1 MMNPAISSRQQ
12 WFGAAAFKSLRR
24 PRQLVF
30 NSRTIAALLSA
41 LAVLV
46 FLAPKPAAAETRRA
60 FLVGIQ
66 RYSDGY
72 IQRLERAANDAKDLA
87 KDLEEVGFD
96 KKNIKVATDLS
107 NRDAFEKEFSAFL
120 KTVEA
125 GDDVVFFFSGHGFGV
140 EADQTNYLLFADLK
154 SPFAYTKS
162 LLTDQERKN
171 TDVVRLKISQYLDAY
186 QKNEIPNGVSAN
198 EIERRIAEKN
208 PKTVI
213 MILDA
218 CRSLVQNDI
227 SDAQQIKLVK
237 RGDDSG
243 SRLLNVRKPPPGFLI
258 LYSASFGEQAAEK
271 LGNDD
276 AGRNS
281 LFTGVLRS
289 ELQRPGQSAVELGER
304 VKLMVRAI
312 ANEKGRQ
319 QEPELFY
326 DEKNSANV
334 DEFNFVGSIGRERFQ
349 MSQDKCS
356 GERTDWDQIKNLQK
370 RELYDRHIR
379 RFDQCPHG
387 TAELARRALA
397 SLALSSDDPIEVTAI
412 ANKAV
417 TDCDRLA
424 ASPLDGARPPEV
436 PGVLTEKIDPDAAI
450 PACSKA
456 TADNPRVF
464 RYLFNLGRAYQK
476 LAMRPGLADDERKRA
491 LSSARLAYDDAAK
504 RGYISA
510 LNDLAVLDEL
520 DNNYDQAIDLWR
532 RAAQQGHPLAMYNL
546 ALHYRD
552 GVGVPRDV
560 GQAAEL
566 FAKSAESGLVSAMVE
581 HGLELKTGRGQPFS
595 RANPR
600 RAVEWLQR
608 AADAGSLRAKYEL
621 GRIYYRGAYCD
632 CDESIQNTNNVGRD
646 SELALLWF
654 SRAAE
659 EGDTDAQVRVAQ
671 IMESGNGLPTQQ
683 PEIAERY
690 WRLAA
695 RSGNAFA
702 QVEFANRLHSGLL
715 LVKEEYGENEVINLL
730 KRAMSQGSAQAAVE
744 LSHIYRNGEVGV
756 EKNPIEA
763 MKLAYHAVDLAVLA
777 DPTSLE
783 GNPYY
788 EMDAAHLLVDLAKS
802 GDAIDAMGRP
812 LLTPE
817 EVDRLEHY
825 YGEADP
831 ATRKMKVREF
841 KVPIFCDP
849 AEAWYFPEQIW
860 VWDWGRSE
868 APTELQIRFLERMTG
883 CPYNRDLRAILI
895 DVYAQAKKSKVA
907 FADLLAQRMQT
918 LEGQA
923 QPQPQHSERGRRHRH
938 RW

>member
-1 MMNPAISSRQQ
+1 MNSAVGVVRRCL
-12 WFGAAAFKSLRR
+12 GAAHSAIR
-24 PRQLVF
+24 
-30 NSRTIAALLSA
+30 NGRTAAGLIGALILLGS
-41 LAVLV
+41 
-46 FLAPKPAAAETRRA
+46 LAPDAASAGETRRA

-96 KKNIKVATDLS
+96 KKNIKVVTDLS
-107 NRDAFEKEFSAFL
+107 SKDSFEKDFSTFL
-120 KTVEA
+120 NTIEA
-125 GDDVVFFFSGHGFGV
+125 GDDVVFYFSGHGFGV
-140 EADQTNYLLFADLK
+140 EADQTNYLLFGDLK
-154 SPFAYTKS
+154 SPYAFTKS
-162 LLTDQERKN
+162 RLSDQERRN
-171 TDVVRLKISQYLDAY
+171 ADVVRLKIAQYLDEY
-186 QKNEIPNGVSAN
+186 QKSEIPNGVSAN
-198 EIERRIAEKN
+198 EIQRRIAEKN

-218 CRSLVQNDI
+218 CRSLVQSDA

-243 SRLLNVRKPPPGFLI
+243 SRLLNLRKPPPGFLI
-258 LYSASFGEQAAEK
+258 LYSASFGEQAAET
-271 LGNDD
+271 LGQDD
-276 AGRNS
+276 FGRNS

-312 ANEKGRQ
+312 ANDKGRQ
-319 QEPELFY
+319 QEPEVFY
-326 DEKNSANV
+326 DEHNSANV
-334 DEFNFVGSIGRERFQ
+334 DDFDFVGSIGRERFQ
-349 MSQDKCS
+349 MSQDRCA
-356 GERTDWDQIKNLQK
+356 GEDSDWDQIAKLQK
-370 RELYDRHIR
+370 RDLYDRHIR

-397 SLALSSDDPIEVTAI
+397 ALALSSDDPIEVTAVT
-412 ANKAV
+412 NKAV

-436 PGVLTEKIDPDAAI
+436 PGVLTEKLDADAAI
-450 PACSKA
+450 AACSKA
-456 TADNPRVF
+456 VSDNPRVF
-464 RYLFNLGRAYQK
+464 RYLFNLGRAYQSR
-476 LAMRPGLADDERKRA
+476 AMRPALAEDERRHA
-491 LSSARLAYDDAAK
+491 LDSARLAYDDAAK

-520 DNNYDQAIDLWR
+520 DKNYEAAIDLFK

-552 GVGVPRDV
+552 GIGVQRDF
-560 GQAAEL
+560 GQAAEW
-566 FAKSAESGLVSAMVE
+566 FAKAAESGLVSAMVE
-581 HGLELKTGRGQPFS
+581 NAQALTTGRGQPFS

-621 GRIYYRGAYCD
+621 GRIYQRGARCSCGEGNQSND
-632 CDESIQNTNNVGRD
+632 VSRD
-646 SELALLWF
+646 RELALLWF

-659 EGDTDAQVRVAQ
+659 AGDTAAQVRVAE
-671 IMESGNGLPTQQ
+671 IMEAGTGLPSPQ

-695 RSGNAFA
+695 RSGDDYA

-715 LVKEEYGENEVINLL
+715 LVKEEYGEKEVINLL

-744 LSHIYRNGEVGV
+744 LAHIYRNGEIGV
-756 EKNPIEA
+756 EKNPVEA
-763 MKLAYHAVDLAVLA
+763 MKLAYHAIDLAVLA
-777 DPTSLE
+777 DPTAQE
-783 GNPYY
+783 GDPYY
-788 EMDAAHLLVDLAKS
+788 EMDAAHLIVDLAK
-802 GDAIDAMGRP
+802 GGEAIDAMGRP

-817 EVDRLEHY
+817 EIDRLEHY
-825 YGEADP
+825 YGAADP
-831 ATRKMKVREF
+831 VTKKMKVRGF
-841 KVPIFCDP
+841 KVPIFCEP
-849 AEAWYFPEQIW
+849 SETWYFPKQIW

-868 APTELQIRFLERMTG
+868 APTELQIRFLERLTR
-883 CPYNRDLRAILI
+883 CPYNRDLRATLL

-923 QPQPQHSERGRRHRH
+923 QPPQSDREHRRR
-938 RW
+938 RR

>member
-1 MMNPAISSRQQ
+1 MMNSAVGVVRRCL
-12 WFGAAAFKSLRR
+12 GAAHSAIG
-24 PRQLVF
+24 
-30 NSRTIAALLSA
+30 NGRTAAGLIGALILLGS
-41 LAVLV
+41 
-46 FLAPKPAAAETRRA
+46 LAPDAASAGETRRA

-96 KKNIKVATDLS
+96 KKNIKVVTDLS
-107 NRDAFEKEFSAFL
+107 SKDSFEKDFSTFL
-120 KTVEA
+120 NTIEA
-125 GDDVVFFFSGHGFGV
+125 GDDVVFYFSGHGFGV
-140 EADQTNYLLFADLK
+140 EADQTNYLLFGDLK
-154 SPFAYTKS
+154 SPYAFTKS
-162 LLTDQERKN
+162 RLSDQERRN
-171 TDVVRLKISQYLDAY
+171 ADVVRLKIAQYLDEY
-186 QKNEIPNGVSAN
+186 QKSEIPNGVSAN
-198 EIERRIAEKN
+198 EIQRRIAEKN

-218 CRSLVQNDI
+218 CRSLVQSDA

-243 SRLLNVRKPPPGFLI
+243 SRLLNLRKPPPGFLI
-258 LYSASFGEQAAEK
+258 LYSASFGEQAAET
-271 LGNDD
+271 LGQDD
-276 AGRNS
+276 FGRNS

-312 ANEKGRQ
+312 ANDKGRQ
-319 QEPELFY
+319 QEPEVFY
-326 DEKNSANV
+326 DEHNSANV
-334 DEFNFVGSIGRERFQ
+334 DDFDFVGSIGRERFQ
-349 MSQDKCS
+349 MSQDRCA
-356 GERTDWDQIKNLQK
+356 GEDSDWDQIAKLQK
-370 RELYDRHIR
+370 RDLYDRHIR

-397 SLALSSDDPIEVTAI
+397 TLALSSDDPIEVTAVT
-412 ANKAV
+412 NKAV

-436 PGVLTEKIDPDAAI
+436 PGVLTEKLDADAAI
-450 PACSKA
+450 AACSKA
-456 TADNPRVF
+456 VSDNPRVF
-464 RYLFNLGRAYQK
+464 RYLFNLGRAYQSR
-476 LAMRPGLADDERKRA
+476 AMRPALAEDERRRA
-491 LSSARLAYDDAAK
+491 LDSARLAYDDAAK

-520 DNNYDQAIDLWR
+520 DKNYDAAIDLFK

-552 GVGVPRDV
+552 GIGVQRDF
-560 GQAAEL
+560 GQAAEW
-566 FAKSAESGLVSAMVE
+566 FAKAAESGLVSAMVE
-581 HGLELKTGRGQPFS
+581 NAQALTTGRGQPFS

-621 GRIYYRGAYCD
+621 GRIYQRGARCSCGEGNQSND
-632 CDESIQNTNNVGRD
+632 VSRD
-646 SELALLWF
+646 RELALLWF

-659 EGDTDAQVRVAQ
+659 AGDTAAQVRVAE
-671 IMESGNGLPTQQ
+671 IMEAGTGLPSPQ

-695 RSGNAFA
+695 RSGDDYA

-715 LVKEEYGENEVINLL
+715 LVKEEYGEKEVINLL

-744 LSHIYRNGEVGV
+744 LAHIYRNGEIGV
-756 EKNPIEA
+756 EKNPVEA
-763 MKLAYHAVDLAVLA
+763 MKLAYHAIDLAVLA
-777 DPTSLE
+777 DPTAQE
-783 GNPYY
+783 GDPYY
-788 EMDAAHLLVDLAKS
+788 EMDAAHLIVDLAK
-802 GDAIDAMGRP
+802 GGEAIDAMGRP

-817 EVDRLEHY
+817 EIDRLEHY
-825 YGEADP
+825 YGAADP
-831 ATRKMKVREF
+831 VTKKMKVRGF
-841 KVPIFCDP
+841 KVPIFCEP
-849 AEAWYFPEQIW
+849 SETWYFPKQIW

-868 APTELQIRFLERMTG
+868 APTELQIRFLERLTR
-883 CPYNRDLRAILI
+883 CPYNRDLRATLL

-923 QPQPQHSERGRRHRH
+923 QPPQSDREHRRR
-938 RW
+938 RR

>member
-1 MMNPAISSRQQ
+1 MMNSAVDVVRRCL
-12 WFGAAAFKSLRR
+12 GAAHSAIR
-24 PRQLVF
+24 
-30 NSRTIAALLSA
+30 NGRTAAGLIGALILLGS
-41 LAVLV
+41 
-46 FLAPKPAAAETRRA
+46 LAPNAASAGETRRA

-96 KKNIKVATDLS
+96 KKNIKVVTDLS
-107 NRDAFEKEFSAFL
+107 SKDSFEKDFSAFL
-120 KTVEA
+120 NTIEA
-125 GDDVVFFFSGHGFGV
+125 GDDVVFYFSGHGFGV
-140 EADQTNYLLFADLK
+140 EADQTNYLLLGDLK
-154 SPFAYTKS
+154 SPYAFTKS
-162 LLTDQERKN
+162 RLSDQERRN
-171 TDVVRLKISQYLDAY
+171 ADVVRLKIAQYLDEY
-186 QKNEIPNGVSAN
+186 QKSEIPNGVSAN

-218 CRSLVQNDI
+218 CRSLVQSDAA
-227 SDAQQIKLVK
+227 DAQQIKLVK

-243 SRLLNVRKPPPGFLI
+243 SRLLNLRKPPPGFLI
-258 LYSASFGEQAAEK
+258 LYSASFGEQAAET
-271 LGNDD
+271 LGQDD
-276 AGRNS
+276 FGRNS

-312 ANEKGRQ
+312 ANDKGRQ
-319 QEPELFY
+319 QEPEVFY
-326 DEKNSANV
+326 DEHNSANV
-334 DEFNFVGSIGRERFQ
+334 DDFYFVGSIGRERFQ
-349 MSQDKCS
+349 MSQDRCA
-356 GERTDWDQIKNLQK
+356 GEDSDWDQIAKLQK
-370 RELYDRHIR
+370 RDLYDRHIR

-397 SLALSSDDPIEVTAI
+397 TLALSSDDPIEVSAVT
-412 ANKAV
+412 NKAV

-436 PGVLTEKIDPDAAI
+436 PGVLTEKLDADAAI
-450 PACSKA
+450 AACSKA
-456 TADNPRVF
+456 VSDNPRVF
-464 RYLFNLGRAYQK
+464 RYLFNLGRAYQGR
-476 LAMRPGLADDERKRA
+476 AMRPALAEDERRRA
-491 LSSARLAYDDAAK
+491 LDSARLAYDDAAK

-520 DNNYDQAIDLWR
+520 DKNYEAAIDLFK

-552 GVGVPRDV
+552 GIGVQRDF
-560 GQAAEL
+560 GQAAEW
-566 FAKSAESGLVSAMVE
+566 FAKAAESGLVSAMVE
-581 HGLELKTGRGQPFS
+581 NAQALTTGRGQPFS

-621 GRIYYRGAYCD
+621 GRIYQRGARCSCGEGNQSND
-632 CDESIQNTNNVGRD
+632 VSRD
-646 SELALLWF
+646 RELALLWF

-659 EGDTDAQVRVAQ
+659 AGDTAAQVRVAE
-671 IMESGNGLPTQQ
+671 IMEAGTGLPSPQ

-695 RSGNAFA
+695 RSGDAYA

-715 LVKEEYGENEVINLL
+715 LVKEEYGEKEVINLL

-744 LSHIYRNGEVGV
+744 LAHIYRNGEIGV
-756 EKNPIEA
+756 EKNPVEA
-763 MKLAYHAVDLAVLA
+763 MKLAYHAIDLAVLA
-777 DPTSLE
+777 DPTARE
-783 GNPYY
+783 GDPYY
-788 EMDAAHLLVDLAKS
+788 EMDAAHLIVDLAK
-802 GDAIDAMGRP
+802 GGEAIDAMGRP

-817 EVDRLEHY
+817 EIDRLEHY
-825 YGEADP
+825 YGAADP
-831 ATRKMKVREF
+831 VTKKMKVRGF
-841 KVPIFCDP
+841 KVPIFCEP
-849 AEAWYFPEQIW
+849 SETWYFPEQIW

-868 APTELQIRFLERMTG
+868 APTELQIRFLERLTR
-883 CPYNRDLRAILI
+883 CPYNRDLRATLL

-907 FADLLAQRMQT
+907 FADLLGAKNADV
-918 LEGQA
+918 GGPGPA
-923 QPQPQHSERGRRHRH
+923 AAK
-938 RW
+938 

>member
-1 MMNPAISSRQQ
+1 MMNSAVGLVRRCLWAAHSAIRNGRTAAGLI
-12 WFGAAAFKSLRR
+12 GALILLGSLGPNAA
-24 PRQLVF
+24 
-30 NSRTIAALLSA
+30 SA
-41 LAVLV
+41 G
-46 FLAPKPAAAETRRA
+46 ETRRA

-96 KKNIKVATDLS
+96 KKNIKVVTDLS
-107 NRDAFEKEFSAFL
+107 SKDSFEKDFSAFL
-120 KTVEA
+120 NTIEA
-125 GDDVVFFFSGHGFGV
+125 GDDVVFYFSGHGFGV
-140 EADQTNYLLFADLK
+140 EADQTNYLLFGDLK
-154 SPFAYTKS
+154 SPYAFTKS
-162 LLTDQERKN
+162 RLSDQERRSA
-171 TDVVRLKISQYLDAY
+171 DVVRLKIAQYLDEY
-186 QKNEIPNGVSAN
+186 QKSEIPNGVSAN
-198 EIERRIAEKN
+198 EIQRRIAEKN

-218 CRSLVQNDI
+218 CRSLVQSDA

-243 SRLLNVRKPPPGFLI
+243 SRLLNLRKPPPGFLI
-258 LYSASFGEQAAEK
+258 LYSASFGEQAAET
-271 LGNDD
+271 LGQDD
-276 AGRNS
+276 FGRNS

-312 ANEKGRQ
+312 ANDKGRQ
-319 QEPELFY
+319 QEPEVFY
-326 DEKNSANV
+326 DEHNSANV
-334 DEFNFVGSIGRERFQ
+334 DDFYFVGSIGRERFQ
-349 MSQDKCS
+349 MSQDRCA
-356 GERTDWDQIKNLQK
+356 GEDSDWDQIAKLQK
-370 RELYDRHIR
+370 RDLYDRHIR

-397 SLALSSDDPIEVTAI
+397 TLALSSDDPIEVTAVT
-412 ANKAV
+412 NKAV

-436 PGVLTEKIDPDAAI
+436 PGVLTEKLDADAAI
-450 PACSKA
+450 AACSKA
-456 TADNPRVF
+456 VTDNPRVF
-464 RYLFNLGRAYQK
+464 RYLFNLGRAYQGR
-476 LAMRPGLADDERKRA
+476 AMRPALAEDERRRA
-491 LSSARLAYDDAAK
+491 LDSARLAYDDAAK

-520 DNNYDQAIDLWR
+520 DKNYEAAIDLFK

-552 GVGVPRDV
+552 GIGVQRDF
-560 GQAAEL
+560 GQAAEW
-566 FAKSAESGLVSAMVE
+566 FAKAAESGLVSAMVE
-581 HGLELKTGRGQPFS
+581 NAQALTTGRGQPFS

-621 GRIYYRGAYCD
+621 GRIYQRGARCSCGEGNQSND
-632 CDESIQNTNNVGRD
+632 VSRD
-646 SELALLWF
+646 RELALLWF

-659 EGDTDAQVRVAQ
+659 AGDTAAQVRVAE
-671 IMESGNGLPTQQ
+671 IMEAGTGLPSPQ

-695 RSGNAFA
+695 RSGDAYA

-715 LVKEEYGENEVINLL
+715 LVKEEYGEKEVINLL

-744 LSHIYRNGEVGV
+744 LAHIYRNGEIGV
-756 EKNPIEA
+756 EKNPVEA
-763 MKLAYHAVDLAVLA
+763 MKLAYHAIDLTVLA
-777 DPTSLE
+777 DPTARE
-783 GNPYY
+783 GDPYY
-788 EMDAAHLLVDLAKS
+788 EMDAAHLIVDLAK
-802 GDAIDAMGRP
+802 GGEAIDAMGRP

-817 EVDRLEHY
+817 EIDRLEHY
-825 YGEADP
+825 YGAADP
-831 ATRKMKVREF
+831 VTKKMKVRGF
-841 KVPIFCDP
+841 KVPIFCEP
-849 AEAWYFPEQIW
+849 SETWYFPEQIW

-868 APTELQIRFLERMTG
+868 APTELQIRFLERLTR
-883 CPYNRDLRAILI
+883 CPYNRDLRATLL

-923 QPQPQHSERGRRHRH
+923 QPPQSDREHRRR
-938 RW
+938 RR

>member
-1 MMNPAISSRQQ
+1 MMDLLVGAVRRCL
-12 WFGAAAFKSLRR
+12 GAA
-24 PRQLVF
+24 
-30 NSRTIAALLSA
+30 NSAIHNGRTAAGLIGA
-41 LAVLV
+41 LIL
-46 FLAPKPAAAETRRA
+46 FGSLAPNAASAGETRRA

-96 KKNIKVATDLS
+96 KKNIKVVTDLS
-107 NRDAFEKEFSAFL
+107 SKDSFEKDFSAFL
-120 KTVEA
+120 NTIEA
-125 GDDVVFFFSGHGFGV
+125 GDDVVFYFSGHGFGV
-140 EADQTNYLLFADLK
+140 EADQTNYLLLGDLK
-154 SPFAYTKS
+154 SPYAFTKS
-162 LLTDQERKN
+162 RLSDQERRN
-171 TDVVRLKISQYLDAY
+171 ADVVRLKIAQYLDEY
-186 QKNEIPNGVSAN
+186 QKSEIPNGVSAN

-218 CRSLVQNDI
+218 CRSLVQSDAA
-227 SDAQQIKLVK
+227 DAQQIKLVK
-237 RGDDSG
+237 RGEDSG
-243 SRLLNVRKPPPGFLI
+243 SRLLNLRKPPPGFLI
-258 LYSASFGEQAAEK
+258 LYSASFGEQAAET
-271 LGNDD
+271 LGQDD
-276 AGRNS
+276 FGRNS

-312 ANEKGRQ
+312 ANDKGRQ
-319 QEPELFY
+319 QEPEVFY
-326 DEKNSANV
+326 DEHNSANV
-334 DEFNFVGSIGRERFQ
+334 DDFYFVGSIGRERFQ
-349 MSQDKCS
+349 MSQDRCA
-356 GERTDWDQIKNLQK
+356 GEDSDWDQIAKLQK
-370 RELYDRHIR
+370 RDLYDRHIR

-397 SLALSSDDPIEVTAI
+397 TLALSSDDPIEVTAVT
-412 ANKAV
+412 NKAV

-436 PGVLTEKIDPDAAI
+436 PGVLTEKLDADTAI
-450 PACSKA
+450 AACSKA
-456 TADNPRVF
+456 VSDNPRVF
-464 RYLFNLGRAYQK
+464 RYLFNLGRAYQSR
-476 LAMRPGLADDERKRA
+476 AMRPALAEDERRRA
-491 LSSARLAYDDAAK
+491 LDSARLAYDDAAK

-520 DNNYDQAIDLWR
+520 DKNYEAAIDLFK

-552 GVGVPRDV
+552 GIGVQRDF
-560 GQAAEL
+560 GQAAEW
-566 FAKSAESGLVSAMVE
+566 FAKAAESGLVSAMVE
-581 HGLELKTGRGQPFS
+581 NAQALTTGRGQPFS

-621 GRIYYRGAYCD
+621 GRIYQRGARCSCGEGNQSND
-632 CDESIQNTNNVGRD
+632 VSRD
-646 SELALLWF
+646 RELALLWF

-659 EGDTDAQVRVAQ
+659 AGDTAAQVRVAE
-671 IMESGNGLPTQQ
+671 IMEAGTGLPSPQ

-695 RSGNAFA
+695 RSGDAYA

-715 LVKEEYGENEVINLL
+715 LVKEEYGEKEVINLL
-730 KRAMSQGSAQAAVE
+730 KRAMSQGSAQAAVD
-744 LSHIYRNGEVGV
+744 LAHIYRNGEIGV
-756 EKNPIEA
+756 EKNPVEA
-763 MKLAYHAVDLAVLA
+763 MKLAYHAIDLTVLA
-777 DPTSLE
+777 DPTARE
-783 GNPYY
+783 GDPYY
-788 EMDAAHLLVDLAKS
+788 EMDAAHLIVDLAK
-802 GDAIDAMGRP
+802 GGEAIDPMGRP

-817 EVDRLEHY
+817 EIDRLEHY
-825 YGEADP
+825 YGAADP
-831 ATRKMKVREF
+831 VTKKMKVRGF
-841 KVPIFCDP
+841 KVPIFCEP
-849 AEAWYFPEQIW
+849 SETWYFPEQIW

-868 APTELQIRFLERMTG
+868 APTELQIRFLERLTR
-883 CPYNRDLRAILI
+883 CPYNRDLRATLL

-923 QPQPQHSERGRRHRH
+923 QPPQSDREHRRR
-938 RW
+938 RR

>member
-1 MMNPAISSRQQ
+1 MMNSAVDVVRRCL
-12 WFGAAAFKSLRR
+12 GAAHSAIR
-24 PRQLVF
+24 
-30 NSRTIAALLSA
+30 NGRTAAGLIGALILLGS
-41 LAVLV
+41 
-46 FLAPKPAAAETRRA
+46 LAPNAASAGETRRA

-96 KKNIKVATDLS
+96 KKNIKVVTDLS
-107 NRDAFEKEFSAFL
+107 SKDSFEKDFSAFIN
-120 KTVEA
+120 TIEA
-125 GDDVVFFFSGHGFGV
+125 GDDVVFYFSGHGFGV
-140 EADQTNYLLFADLK
+140 EADQTNYLLLGDLK
-154 SPFAYTKS
+154 SPYAFTKS
-162 LLTDQERKN
+162 RLSDQERRN
-171 TDVVRLKISQYLDAY
+171 ADVVRLKIAQYLDEY
-186 QKNEIPNGVSAN
+186 QKSEIPNGVSAK

-218 CRSLVQNDI
+218 CRSLVQSDAA
-227 SDAQQIKLVK
+227 DAQQIKLVK

-243 SRLLNVRKPPPGFLI
+243 SRLLNLRKPPPGFLI
-258 LYSASFGEQAAEK
+258 LYSASFGEQAAET
-271 LGNDD
+271 LGQDD
-276 AGRNS
+276 FGRNS

-312 ANEKGRQ
+312 ANDKGRQ
-319 QEPELFY
+319 QEPEVFY
-326 DEKNSANV
+326 DEHNSANV
-334 DEFNFVGSIGRERFQ
+334 DDFYFVGSIGRERFQ
-349 MSQDKCS
+349 MSQDRCA
-356 GERTDWDQIKNLQK
+356 GEDSDWDQIAKLQK
-370 RELYDRHIR
+370 RDLYDRHIR

-397 SLALSSDDPIEVTAI
+397 TLALSSDDPIEVSAVT
-412 ANKAV
+412 NKAV

-436 PGVLTEKIDPDAAI
+436 PGVLTEKLDADAAI
-450 PACSKA
+450 AACSKA
-456 TADNPRVF
+456 VSDNPRVF
-464 RYLFNLGRAYQK
+464 RYLFNLGRAYQGR
-476 LAMRPGLADDERKRA
+476 AMRPALAEEERRPA
-491 LSSARLAYDDAAK
+491 LDSARLAYDDAAK

-520 DNNYDQAIDLWR
+520 DKNYEAAIDLFK

-552 GVGVPRDV
+552 GIGVQRDF
-560 GQAAEL
+560 GQAAEW
-566 FAKSAESGLVSAMVE
+566 FAKAAESGLVSAMVE
-581 HGLELKTGRGQPFS
+581 NAQALTTGRGQPFS

-600 RAVEWLQR
+600 RAVEGLQR

-621 GRIYYRGAYCD
+621 GRIYQRGARCSCGEGNQSND
-632 CDESIQNTNNVGRD
+632 VSRD
-646 SELALLWF
+646 RELALLWF

-659 EGDTDAQVRVAQ
+659 AGDTAAQVRVAE
-671 IMESGNGLPTQQ
+671 IMEAGTGLPSPQ

-695 RSGNAFA
+695 RSGDAYA

-715 LVKEEYGENEVINLL
+715 LVKEEYGEKEVINLL
-730 KRAMSQGSAQAAVE
+730 KRAMSQGSAQAAVD
-744 LSHIYRNGEVGV
+744 LAHIYRNGEIGV
-756 EKNPIEA
+756 EKNPVEA
-763 MKLAYHAVDLAVLA
+763 MKLAYHAIDLTVLA
-777 DPTSLE
+777 DPTARE
-783 GNPYY
+783 GDPYY
-788 EMDAAHLLVDLAKS
+788 EMDAAHLIVDLAK
-802 GDAIDAMGRP
+802 GGEAIDPMGRP

-817 EVDRLEHY
+817 EIDRLEHY
-825 YGEADP
+825 YGAADP
-831 ATRKMKVREF
+831 VTKKMKVRGF
-841 KVPIFCDP
+841 KVPIFCEP
-849 AEAWYFPEQIW
+849 SETWYFPEQIW

-868 APTELQIRFLERMTG
+868 APTELQIRFLERLTR
-883 CPYNRDLRAILI
+883 CPYNRDLRATLL

-923 QPQPQHSERGRRHRH
+923 QPPQSDREHRRR
-938 RW
+938 RR

>member
-1 MMNPAISSRQQ
+1 MMDLAVGFVRRCL
-12 WFGAAAFKSLRR
+12 GAAHSAIR
-24 PRQLVF
+24 
-30 NSRTIAALLSA
+30 NGRTAAGLIGALILLGSFAPNAASA
-41 LAVLV
+41 G
-46 FLAPKPAAAETRRA
+46 ETRRA

-96 KKNIKVATDLS
+96 KKNIKVVTDLS
-107 NRDAFEKEFSAFL
+107 SKDSFEKDFSAFL
-120 KTVEA
+120 NTIEA
-125 GDDVVFFFSGHGFGV
+125 GDDVVFYFSGHGFGV
-140 EADQTNYLLFADLK
+140 EADQTNYLLLGDLK
-154 SPFAYTKS
+154 SPYAFTKS
-162 LLTDQERKN
+162 RLSDQERRN
-171 TDVVRLKISQYLDAY
+171 ADVVRLKIAQYLDEY
-186 QKNEIPNGVSAN
+186 QKSEIPNGVSAN

-218 CRSLVQNDI
+218 CRSLVQSDAA
-227 SDAQQIKLVK
+227 DAQQIKLVK
-237 RGDDSG
+237 RGEDSG
-243 SRLLNVRKPPPGFLI
+243 SRLLNLRKPPPGFLI
-258 LYSASFGEQAAEK
+258 LYSASFGEQAAET
-271 LGNDD
+271 LGQDD
-276 AGRNS
+276 FGRNS

-312 ANEKGRQ
+312 ANDKGRQ
-319 QEPELFY
+319 QEPEVFY
-326 DEKNSANV
+326 DEHNSANV
-334 DEFNFVGSIGRERFQ
+334 DDFYFVGSIGRERFQ
-349 MSQDKCS
+349 MSQDRCA
-356 GERTDWDQIKNLQK
+356 GEDSDWDQIAKLQK
-370 RELYDRHIR
+370 RDLYDRHIR

-397 SLALSSDDPIEVTAI
+397 TLALSSDDPIEVSAVT
-412 ANKAV
+412 NKAV

-436 PGVLTEKIDPDAAI
+436 PGVLTEKLDADAAI
-450 PACSKA
+450 AACSKA
-456 TADNPRVF
+456 VSDNPRVF
-464 RYLFNLGRAYQK
+464 RYLFNLGRAYQGR
-476 LAMRPGLADDERKRA
+476 AMRPALAEDERRRA
-491 LSSARLAYDDAAK
+491 LDSARLAYDDAAK

-520 DNNYDQAIDLWR
+520 DKNYEAAIDLFK

-552 GVGVPRDV
+552 GIGVQRDF
-560 GQAAEL
+560 GQAAEW
-566 FAKSAESGLVSAMVE
+566 FAKAAESGLVSAMVE
-581 HGLELKTGRGQPFS
+581 NAQALTTGRGQPFS

-621 GRIYYRGAYCD
+621 GRIYQRGARCGCGEGKQSND
-632 CDESIQNTNNVGRD
+632 VSRD
-646 SELALLWF
+646 PELALLWF

-659 EGDTDAQVRVAQ
+659 AGDTAAQVRVAE
-671 IMESGNGLPTQQ
+671 IMEAGTGLPSPQ

-695 RSGNAFA
+695 RSGDAYA

-715 LVKEEYGENEVINLL
+715 LVKEEFGEKEVINLL

-744 LSHIYRNGEVGV
+744 LAHIYRNGEIGV
-756 EKNPIEA
+756 EKNPVEA
-763 MKLAYHAVDLAVLA
+763 MKLAYHAIDLAVLA
-777 DPTSLE
+777 DPTAQE
-783 GNPYY
+783 GDPYY
-788 EMDAAHLLVDLAKS
+788 EMDAAHLIVDLAK
-802 GDAIDAMGRP
+802 GGEAIDPMGRP

-817 EVDRLEHY
+817 EIDRLEHY
-825 YGEADP
+825 YGAADP
-831 ATRKMKVREF
+831 VTKKMKVRGF
-841 KVPIFCDP
+841 KVPIFCEP
-849 AEAWYFPEQIW
+849 SETWYFPRQIW

-868 APTELQIRFLERMTG
+868 APTELQIRFLERLTR
-883 CPYNRDLRAILI
+883 CPYNRDLRATLL

-923 QPQPQHSERGRRHRH
+923 QPPQSDREHRRR
-938 RW
+938 RR

>member
-1 MMNPAISSRQQ
+1 MMNSAVDVVRQCLRAAHLAIRN
-12 WFGAAAFKSLRR
+12 GRTAAGLIGVLILLGSLG
-24 PRQLVF
+24 P
-30 NSRTIAALLSA
+30 NAASA
-41 LAVLV
+41 G
-46 FLAPKPAAAETRRA
+46 ETRRA

-96 KKNIKVATDLS
+96 KKNIKVVTDLS
-107 NRDAFEKEFSAFL
+107 SKDSFEKDFSAFL
-120 KTVEA
+120 NAIEA
-125 GDDVVFFFSGHGFGV
+125 GDDVVFYFSGHGFGV
-140 EADQTNYLLFADLK
+140 EADQTNYLLFGDLK
-154 SPFAYTKS
+154 SPYAFTKS
-162 LLTDQERKN
+162 RLSDQERRSA
-171 TDVVRLKISQYLDAY
+171 DVVRLKIAQYLDEY
-186 QKNEIPNGVSAN
+186 QKSEIPNGVSAN
-198 EIERRIAEKN
+198 EIQRRLAEKN

-218 CRSLVQNDI
+218 CRSLVQSDA

-243 SRLLNVRKPPPGFLI
+243 SRLLNLRKPPPGFLI
-258 LYSASFGEQAAEK
+258 LYSASFGEQAAET
-271 LGNDD
+271 LGQDD
-276 AGRNS
+276 FGRNS

-312 ANEKGRQ
+312 ANDKGRQ
-319 QEPELFY
+319 QEPEVFY
-326 DEKNSANV
+326 DEHNSANV
-334 DEFNFVGSIGRERFQ
+334 DDFYFVGSIGRERFQ
-349 MSQDKCS
+349 MSQDRCA
-356 GERTDWDQIKNLQK
+356 GEDSDWDQIAKLQK
-370 RELYDRHIR
+370 RDLYDRHIR
-379 RFDQCPHG
+379 RFDQCPRG

-397 SLALSSDDPIEVTAI
+397 TLALSSDDPIEVTAVT
-412 ANKAV
+412 NKAV

-436 PGVLTEKIDPDAAI
+436 PGVLTEKLDADAAI
-450 PACSKA
+450 AACSKA
-456 TADNPRVF
+456 VSDNPRVF
-464 RYLFNLGRAYQK
+464 RYLFNLGRAYQGR
-476 LAMRPGLADDERKRA
+476 AMRPALAEDERRRA
-491 LSSARLAYDDAAK
+491 LDSARLAYDDAAK

-520 DNNYDQAIDLWR
+520 DKNYEAAIDLFK

-552 GVGVPRDV
+552 GIGVQRDF
-560 GQAAEL
+560 GQAAEW
-566 FAKSAESGLVSAMVE
+566 FAKAAESGLVSAMVE
-581 HGLELKTGRGQPFS
+581 NAQALTTGRGQPFS

-621 GRIYYRGAYCD
+621 GRIYQRGARCSCGEGNQSND
-632 CDESIQNTNNVGRD
+632 VSRD
-646 SELALLWF
+646 RELALLWF

-659 EGDTDAQVRVAQ
+659 AGDTAAQVRVAE
-671 IMESGNGLPTQQ
+671 IMEAGTGLPSPQ

-695 RSGNAFA
+695 RSGDAYA

-715 LVKEEYGENEVINLL
+715 LVKEEYGEKEVINLL

-744 LSHIYRNGEVGV
+744 LAHIYRNGEIGV
-756 EKNPIEA
+756 EKNPVEA
-763 MKLAYHAVDLAVLA
+763 MKLAYHAIDLTVLA
-777 DPTSLE
+777 DPTARE
-783 GNPYY
+783 GDPYY
-788 EMDAAHLLVDLAKS
+788 EMDAAHLIVDLAK
-802 GDAIDAMGRP
+802 GGEAIDAMGRP

-817 EVDRLEHY
+817 EIDRLEHY
-825 YGEADP
+825 YGAADP
-831 ATRKMKVREF
+831 VTKKMKVRGF
-841 KVPIFCDP
+841 KVPIFCEP
-849 AEAWYFPEQIW
+849 SETWYFPEQIW

-868 APTELQIRFLERMTG
+868 APTELQIRFLERLTR
-883 CPYNRDLRAILI
+883 CPYNRDLRATLL

-923 QPQPQHSERGRRHRH
+923 QPPQSDREHRRR
-938 RW
+938 RR

>member
-1 MMNPAISSRQQ
+1 MMNSAVGVVRRCL
-12 WFGAAAFKSLRR
+12 GAAHSAIRNGRTAAGLIGALILLGSLG
-24 PRQLVF
+24 P
-30 NSRTIAALLSA
+30 NAASA
-41 LAVLV
+41 G
-46 FLAPKPAAAETRRA
+46 ETRRA

-96 KKNIKVATDLS
+96 KKNIKVVTDLS
-107 NRDAFEKEFSAFL
+107 SKDSFEKDFSAFL
-120 KTVEA
+120 NTIEA
-125 GDDVVFFFSGHGFGV
+125 GDDVVFYFSGHGFGV
-140 EADQTNYLLFADLK
+140 EADQTNYLLFGDLK
-154 SPFAYTKS
+154 SPYAFTKS
-162 LLTDQERKN
+162 RLSDQERRSA
-171 TDVVRLKISQYLDAY
+171 DVVRLKIAQYLDEY
-186 QKNEIPNGVSAN
+186 QKSEIPNGVSAN
-198 EIERRIAEKN
+198 EIQRRIAEKN

-218 CRSLVQNDI
+218 CRSLVQSDA

-243 SRLLNVRKPPPGFLI
+243 SRLLNLRKPPPGFLI
-258 LYSASFGEQAAEK
+258 LYSASFGEQAAET
-271 LGNDD
+271 LGQDD
-276 AGRNS
+276 FGRNS

-312 ANEKGRQ
+312 ANDKGRQ
-319 QEPELFY
+319 QEPEVFY
-326 DEKNSANV
+326 DEHNSANV
-334 DEFNFVGSIGRERFQ
+334 DDFSFVGSIGRERFQ
-349 MSQDKCS
+349 MSQDRCA
-356 GERTDWDQIKNLQK
+356 GEDSDWDQIAKLQK
-370 RELYDRHIR
+370 RDLYDRHIR

-397 SLALSSDDPIEVTAI
+397 TLALSSDDPIEVTAVT
-412 ANKAV
+412 NKAV

-436 PGVLTEKIDPDAAI
+436 PGVLTEKLDADAAI
-450 PACSKA
+450 AACSKA
-456 TADNPRVF
+456 VTDNPRVF
-464 RYLFNLGRAYQK
+464 RYLFNLGRAYQGR
-476 LAMRPGLADDERKRA
+476 AMRPALAEDERRRA
-491 LSSARLAYDDAAK
+491 LDSARLAYDDAAK

-520 DNNYDQAIDLWR
+520 DKNYEAAIDLFK

-552 GVGVPRDV
+552 GIGVQRDF
-560 GQAAEL
+560 GQAAEW
-566 FAKSAESGLVSAMVE
+566 FAKAAESGLVSAMVE
-581 HGLELKTGRGQPFS
+581 NAQALTTGRGQPFS

-621 GRIYYRGAYCD
+621 GRIYQRGARCSCGEGNQSND
-632 CDESIQNTNNVGRD
+632 VSRD
-646 SELALLWF
+646 RELALLWF

-659 EGDTDAQVRVAQ
+659 AGDTAAQVRVAE
-671 IMESGNGLPTQQ
+671 IMEAGTGLPSPQ

-695 RSGNAFA
+695 RSGDAYA

-715 LVKEEYGENEVINLL
+715 LVKEEYGEKEVINLL

-744 LSHIYRNGEVGV
+744 LAHIYRNGEIGV

-763 MKLAYHAVDLAVLA
+763 MKLAYHAIDLTVLA
-777 DPTSLE
+777 DPTARE
-783 GNPYY
+783 GDPYY
-788 EMDAAHLLVDLAKS
+788 EMDAAHLIVDLAK
-802 GDAIDAMGRP
+802 GGEAIDAMGRP

-817 EVDRLEHY
+817 ELDRLEHY
-825 YGEADP
+825 YGAADP
-831 ATRKMKVREF
+831 VTKKMKVRGF
-841 KVPIFCDP
+841 KVPIFCEP
-849 AEAWYFPEQIW
+849 SETWYFPEQIW

-868 APTELQIRFLERMTG
+868 APTELQIRFLERLTR
-883 CPYNRDLRAILI
+883 CPYNRDLRATLL

-923 QPQPQHSERGRRHRH
+923 QPPQSDREHRRR
-938 RW
+938 RR

>member
-1 MMNPAISSRQQ
+1 MMNSAVGVVRRCLRAAHSAIRNGRTAAGLI
-12 WFGAAAFKSLRR
+12 GALILLGSLGPNAA
-24 PRQLVF
+24 
-30 NSRTIAALLSA
+30 SA
-41 LAVLV
+41 G
-46 FLAPKPAAAETRRA
+46 ETRRA

-96 KKNIKVATDLS
+96 KKNIKVVTDLS
-107 NRDAFEKEFSAFL
+107 SKDSFEKDFSAFL
-120 KTVEA
+120 NTIEA
-125 GDDVVFFFSGHGFGV
+125 GDDVVFYFSGHGFGV
-140 EADQTNYLLFADLK
+140 EADQTNYLLFGDLK
-154 SPFAYTKS
+154 SPYAFTKS
-162 LLTDQERKN
+162 RLSDQERRSA
-171 TDVVRLKISQYLDAY
+171 DVVRLKIAQYLDEY
-186 QKNEIPNGVSAN
+186 QKSEIPNGVSAN
-198 EIERRIAEKN
+198 EIQRRIAEKN

-218 CRSLVQNDI
+218 CRSLVQSDA

-243 SRLLNVRKPPPGFLI
+243 SRLLNLRKPPPGFLI
-258 LYSASFGEQAAEK
+258 LYSASFGEQAAET
-271 LGNDD
+271 LGQDD
-276 AGRNS
+276 FGRNS

-312 ANEKGRQ
+312 ANDKGRQ
-319 QEPELFY
+319 QEPEVFY
-326 DEKNSANV
+326 DEHNSANV
-334 DEFNFVGSIGRERFQ
+334 DDFSFVGSIGRERFQ
-349 MSQDKCS
+349 MSQDRCA
-356 GERTDWDQIKNLQK
+356 GEDSDWDQIAKLQK
-370 RELYDRHIR
+370 RDLYDRHIR

-397 SLALSSDDPIEVTAI
+397 TLALSSDDPIEVTAVT
-412 ANKAV
+412 NKAV

-436 PGVLTEKIDPDAAI
+436 PGVLTEKLDADAAI
-450 PACSKA
+450 AACSKA
-456 TADNPRVF
+456 VSDNPRVF
-464 RYLFNLGRAYQK
+464 RYLFNLGRAYQGR
-476 LAMRPGLADDERKRA
+476 AMRPALAEDERRRA
-491 LSSARLAYDDAAK
+491 LDSARLAYDDAAK

-520 DNNYDQAIDLWR
+520 DKNYEAAIDLFK

-552 GVGVPRDV
+552 GIGVQRDF
-560 GQAAEL
+560 GQAAEW
-566 FAKSAESGLVSAMVE
+566 FAKAAESGLVSAMVE
-581 HGLELKTGRGQPFS
+581 NAQALTTGRGQPFS

-621 GRIYYRGAYCD
+621 GRIYQRGARCSCGEGNQSND
-632 CDESIQNTNNVGRD
+632 VSRD
-646 SELALLWF
+646 RELALLWF

-659 EGDTDAQVRVAQ
+659 AGDTAAQVRVAE
-671 IMESGNGLPTQQ
+671 IMEAGTGLPSPQ

-695 RSGNAFA
+695 RSGDAYA

-715 LVKEEYGENEVINLL
+715 LVKEEYGEKEVINLL

-744 LSHIYRNGEVGV
+744 LAHIYRNGEIGV
-756 EKNPIEA
+756 EKNPVEA
-763 MKLAYHAVDLAVLA
+763 MKLAYHAIDLTVLA
-777 DPTSLE
+777 DPTARE
-783 GNPYY
+783 GDPYY
-788 EMDAAHLLVDLAKS
+788 EMDAAHLIVDLAK
-802 GDAIDAMGRP
+802 GGEAIDAMGRP

-817 EVDRLEHY
+817 EIDRLEHY
-825 YGEADP
+825 YGAADP
-831 ATRKMKVREF
+831 VTKKMKVRGF
-841 KVPIFCDP
+841 KVPIFCEP
-849 AEAWYFPEQIW
+849 SETWYFPEQIW

-868 APTELQIRFLERMTG
+868 APTELQIRFLERLTR
-883 CPYNRDLRAILI
+883 CPYNRDLRATLL

-923 QPQPQHSERGRRHRH
+923 QPPQSDREHRRR
-938 RW
+938 RR

>member
-1 MMNPAISSRQQ
+1 MMNSAVGVVPRC
-12 WFGAAAFKSLRR
+12 LR
-24 PRQLVF
+24 
-30 NSRTIAALLSA
+30 AALSA
-41 LAVLV
+41 IRNGRT
-46 FLAPKPAAAETRRA
+46 AAGLIGALILLGSLGPNAASAGETRRA

-96 KKNIKVATDLS
+96 KKNIKVVTDLS
-107 NRDAFEKEFSAFL
+107 SKDSFEKDFSAFL
-120 KTVEA
+120 NTIEA
-125 GDDVVFFFSGHGFGV
+125 GDDVVFYFSGHGFGV
-140 EADQTNYLLFADLK
+140 EADQTNYLLFGDLK
-154 SPFAYTKS
+154 SPYAFTKS
-162 LLTDQERKN
+162 RLSDQERRSA
-171 TDVVRLKISQYLDAY
+171 DVVRLKIAQYLDEY
-186 QKNEIPNGVSAN
+186 QKSEIPNGVSAN
-198 EIERRIAEKN
+198 EIQRRIAEKN

-218 CRSLVQNDI
+218 CRSLVQSDA

-243 SRLLNVRKPPPGFLI
+243 SRLLNLRKPPPGFLI
-258 LYSASFGEQAAEK
+258 LYSASFGEQAAET
-271 LGNDD
+271 LGQDD
-276 AGRNS
+276 FGRNS

-312 ANEKGRQ
+312 ANDKGRQ
-319 QEPELFY
+319 QEPEVFY
-326 DEKNSANV
+326 DEHNSANV
-334 DEFNFVGSIGRERFQ
+334 DDFSFVGSIGRERFQ
-349 MSQDKCS
+349 MSQDRCA
-356 GERTDWDQIKNLQK
+356 GEDSDWDQIAKLQK
-370 RELYDRHIR
+370 RDLYDRHIR

-397 SLALSSDDPIEVTAI
+397 TLALSSDDPIEVTAVT
-412 ANKAV
+412 NKAV

-436 PGVLTEKIDPDAAI
+436 PGVLTEKLDADAAI
-450 PACSKA
+450 GACSKA
-456 TADNPRVF
+456 VTDNPRVF
-464 RYLFNLGRAYQK
+464 RYLFNLGRAYQGR
-476 LAMRPGLADDERKRA
+476 AMRPALAEDERRRA
-491 LSSARLAYDDAAK
+491 LDSARLAYDDAAK

-520 DNNYDQAIDLWR
+520 DKNYEAAIDLFK

-552 GVGVPRDV
+552 GVGVQRDF
-560 GQAAEL
+560 GQAAEW
-566 FAKSAESGLVSAMVE
+566 FAKAAESGLVSAMVE
-581 HGLELKTGRGQPFS
+581 NAQALTTGRGQPFS

-621 GRIYYRGAYCD
+621 GRIYQRGARCSCGEGNQSND
-632 CDESIQNTNNVGRD
+632 VSRD
-646 SELALLWF
+646 RELALLWF

-659 EGDTDAQVRVAQ
+659 AGDTAAQVRVAE
-671 IMESGNGLPTQQ
+671 IMEAGTGLPSPQ

-695 RSGNAFA
+695 RSGDAYA

-715 LVKEEYGENEVINLL
+715 LVKEEYGEKEVINLL

-744 LSHIYRNGEVGV
+744 LAHIYRNGEIGV
-756 EKNPIEA
+756 EKNPVEA
-763 MKLAYHAVDLAVLA
+763 MKLAYHAIDLAVLA
-777 DPTSLE
+777 DPTARE
-783 GNPYY
+783 GDPYY
-788 EMDAAHLLVDLAKS
+788 EMDAAHLIVDLAK
-802 GDAIDAMGRP
+802 GGEAIDAMGRP

-817 EVDRLEHY
+817 EIDRLEHY
-825 YGEADP
+825 YGAADP
-831 ATRKMKVREF
+831 VTKKMKVRGF
-841 KVPIFCDP
+841 KVPIFCEP
-849 AEAWYFPEQIW
+849 SETWYFPEQIW

-868 APTELQIRFLERMTG
+868 APTELQIRFLERLTR
-883 CPYNRDLRAILI
+883 CPYNRDLRATLL

-923 QPQPQHSERGRRHRH
+923 QPPQSDREHRRR
-938 RW
+938 RR

>member
-1 MMNPAISSRQQ
+1 MMNSTVGVVRRCL
-12 WFGAAAFKSLRR
+12 GAAHSAIG
-24 PRQLVF
+24 
-30 NSRTIAALLSA
+30 NGRTAAGLIGALILLGS
-41 LAVLV
+41 
-46 FLAPKPAAAETRRA
+46 LAPDAASAGETRRA

-96 KKNIKVATDLS
+96 KKNIKVVTDLS
-107 NRDAFEKEFSAFL
+107 SKDSFEKDFSTFL
-120 KTVEA
+120 NTIEA
-125 GDDVVFFFSGHGFGV
+125 GDDVVFYFSGHGFGV
-140 EADQTNYLLFADLK
+140 EADQTNYLLFGDLK
-154 SPFAYTKS
+154 SPYAFTKS
-162 LLTDQERKN
+162 RLSDQERRN
-171 TDVVRLKISQYLDAY
+171 ADVVRLKIAQYLDEY
-186 QKNEIPNGVSAN
+186 QKSEIPNGVSAN
-198 EIERRIAEKN
+198 EIQRRIAEKN

-218 CRSLVQNDI
+218 CRSLVQSDA

-243 SRLLNVRKPPPGFLI
+243 SRLLNLRKPPPGFLI
-258 LYSASFGEQAAEK
+258 LYSASFGEQAAET
-271 LGNDD
+271 LGQDD
-276 AGRNS
+276 FGRNS

-312 ANEKGRQ
+312 ANDKGRQ
-319 QEPELFY
+319 QEPEVFY
-326 DEKNSANV
+326 DEHNSANV
-334 DEFNFVGSIGRERFQ
+334 DDFYFVGSIGRERFQ
-349 MSQDKCS
+349 MSQDRCA
-356 GERTDWDQIKNLQK
+356 GEDSDWDQIAKLQK
-370 RELYDRHIR
+370 RDLYDRHIR

-397 SLALSSDDPIEVTAI
+397 TLALSSDDPIEVTAVT
-412 ANKAV
+412 NKAV

-436 PGVLTEKIDPDAAI
+436 PGVLTEKLDADAAI
-450 PACSKA
+450 AACSKA
-456 TADNPRVF
+456 VSDNPRVF
-464 RYLFNLGRAYQK
+464 RYLFNLGRAYQSR
-476 LAMRPGLADDERKRA
+476 AMRPALAEDERRRA
-491 LSSARLAYDDAAK
+491 LDSARLAYDDAAK

-520 DNNYDQAIDLWR
+520 DKNYDAAIDLFK

-552 GVGVPRDV
+552 GIGVQRDF
-560 GQAAEL
+560 GQAAEW
-566 FAKSAESGLVSAMVE
+566 FAKAAESGLVSAMVE
-581 HGLELKTGRGQPFS
+581 NAQALTTGRGQPFS

-621 GRIYYRGAYCD
+621 GRIYQRGARCSCGEGNQSND
-632 CDESIQNTNNVGRD
+632 VSRD
-646 SELALLWF
+646 RELALLWF

-659 EGDTDAQVRVAQ
+659 AGDTAAQVRVAE
-671 IMESGNGLPTQQ
+671 IMEAGTGLPSPQ

-695 RSGNAFA
+695 RSGDDYA

-715 LVKEEYGENEVINLL
+715 LVKEEYGEKEVINLL

-744 LSHIYRNGEVGV
+744 LAHIYRNGEIGV
-756 EKNPIEA
+756 EKNPVEA
-763 MKLAYHAVDLAVLA
+763 MKLAYHAIDLTVLA
-777 DPTSLE
+777 DPTARE
-783 GNPYY
+783 GDPYY
-788 EMDAAHLLVDLAKS
+788 EMDAAHLIVDLAK
-802 GDAIDAMGRP
+802 GGEAIDAMGRP

-817 EVDRLEHY
+817 EIDRLEHY
-825 YGEADP
+825 YGAADP
-831 ATRKMKVREF
+831 VTKKMKVRGF
-841 KVPIFCDP
+841 KVPIFCEP
-849 AEAWYFPEQIW
+849 SETWYFPKQIW

-868 APTELQIRFLERMTG
+868 APTELQIRFLERLTR
-883 CPYNRDLRAILI
+883 CPYNRDLRATLL

-923 QPQPQHSERGRRHRH
+923 QPPQSDREHRRR
-938 RW
+938 RR

>member
-1 MMNPAISSRQQ
+1 MMNSAVGVVRRCL
-12 WFGAAAFKSLRR
+12 GAAHSAIR
-24 PRQLVF
+24 
-30 NSRTIAALLSA
+30 NGRTAAGLIGALILLGS
-41 LAVLV
+41 
-46 FLAPKPAAAETRRA
+46 LAPDAASAGETRRA

-96 KKNIKVATDLS
+96 KKNIKVVTDLS
-107 NRDAFEKEFSAFL
+107 SKDSFEKDFSTFL
-120 KTVEA
+120 NTIEA
-125 GDDVVFFFSGHGFGV
+125 GDDVVFYFSGHGFGV
-140 EADQTNYLLFADLK
+140 EADQTNYLLFGDLK
-154 SPFAYTKS
+154 SPYAFTKS
-162 LLTDQERKN
+162 RLSDQERRN
-171 TDVVRLKISQYLDAY
+171 ADVVRLKIAQYLDEY
-186 QKNEIPNGVSAN
+186 QKSEIPNGVSAN
-198 EIERRIAEKN
+198 EIQRRIAEKN

-218 CRSLVQNDI
+218 CRSLVQSDAA
-227 SDAQQIKLVK
+227 DAQQIKLVK

-243 SRLLNVRKPPPGFLI
+243 SRLLNLRKPPPGFLI
-258 LYSASFGEQAAEK
+258 LYSASFGEQAAET
-271 LGNDD
+271 LGQDD
-276 AGRNS
+276 FGRNS

-312 ANEKGRQ
+312 ANDKGRQ
-319 QEPELFY
+319 QEPEVFY
-326 DEKNSANV
+326 DEHNSANV
-334 DEFNFVGSIGRERFQ
+334 DDFDFVGSIGRERFQ
-349 MSQDKCS
+349 MSQDRCA
-356 GERTDWDQIKNLQK
+356 GEDSDWDQIAKLQK
-370 RELYDRHIR
+370 RDLYDRHIR

-397 SLALSSDDPIEVTAI
+397 TLALSSDDPIEVTAVT
-412 ANKAV
+412 NKAV

-436 PGVLTEKIDPDAAI
+436 PGVLTEKLDADAAI
-450 PACSKA
+450 AACSKA
-456 TADNPRVF
+456 VSDNPRVF
-464 RYLFNLGRAYQK
+464 RYLFNLGRAYQSR
-476 LAMRPGLADDERKRA
+476 AMRPALAEDERRRA
-491 LSSARLAYDDAAK
+491 LDSARLAYDDAAK

-520 DNNYDQAIDLWR
+520 DKNYEAAIDLFK

-552 GVGVPRDV
+552 GIGVQRDF
-560 GQAAEL
+560 GQAAEW
-566 FAKSAESGLVSAMVE
+566 FAKAAESGLVSAMVE
-581 HGLELKTGRGQPFS
+581 NAQALTTGRGQPFS

-621 GRIYYRGAYCD
+621 GRIYQRGARCSCGEGNQSND
-632 CDESIQNTNNVGRD
+632 VSRD
-646 SELALLWF
+646 RELALLWF

-659 EGDTDAQVRVAQ
+659 AGDTAAQVRVAE
-671 IMESGNGLPTQQ
+671 IMEAGTGLPSPQ

-695 RSGNAFA
+695 RSGDDYA

-715 LVKEEYGENEVINLL
+715 LVKEEYGEKEVINLL

-744 LSHIYRNGEVGV
+744 LAHIYRNGEIGV
-756 EKNPIEA
+756 EKNPVEA
-763 MKLAYHAVDLAVLA
+763 MKLAYHAIDLAVLA
-777 DPTSLE
+777 DPTAQE
-783 GNPYY
+783 GDPYY
-788 EMDAAHLLVDLAKS
+788 EMDAAHLIVDLAK
-802 GDAIDAMGRP
+802 GGEAIDAMGRP

-817 EVDRLEHY
+817 EIDRLEHY
-825 YGEADP
+825 YGAADP
-831 ATRKMKVREF
+831 VTKKMKVRGF
-841 KVPIFCDP
+841 KVPIFCEP
-849 AEAWYFPEQIW
+849 SETWYFPKQIW

-868 APTELQIRFLERMTG
+868 APTELQIRFLERLTR
-883 CPYNRDLRAILI
+883 CPYNRDLRATLL

-923 QPQPQHSERGRRHRH
+923 QPPQSDREHRRR
-938 RW
+938 RR

>member
-1 MMNPAISSRQQ
+1 MMNSAVGVVRRCL
-12 WFGAAAFKSLRR
+12 GAAHSAIGNGRTAAGLIGALILLGSLS
-24 PRQLVF
+24 PD
-30 NSRTIAALLSA
+30 AASA
-41 LAVLV
+41 G
-46 FLAPKPAAAETRRA
+46 ETRRA

-96 KKNIKVATDLS
+96 KKNIKVVTDLS
-107 NRDAFEKEFSAFL
+107 SKDSFEKDFSTFL
-120 KTVEA
+120 NTIEA
-125 GDDVVFFFSGHGFGV
+125 GDDVVFYFSGHGFGV
-140 EADQTNYLLFADLK
+140 EADQTNYLLFGDLK
-154 SPFAYTKS
+154 SPYAFTKS
-162 LLTDQERKN
+162 RLSDQERRN
-171 TDVVRLKISQYLDAY
+171 ADVVRLKIAQYLDEY
-186 QKNEIPNGVSAN
+186 QKSEIPNGVSAN
-198 EIERRIAEKN
+198 EIQRRIAEKN

-218 CRSLVQNDI
+218 CRSLVQSDA

-243 SRLLNVRKPPPGFLI
+243 SRLLNLRKPPPGFLI
-258 LYSASFGEQAAEK
+258 LYSASFGEQAAET
-271 LGNDD
+271 LGQDD
-276 AGRNS
+276 FGRNS

-312 ANEKGRQ
+312 ANDKGRQ
-319 QEPELFY
+319 QEPEVFY
-326 DEKNSANV
+326 DEHNSANV
-334 DEFNFVGSIGRERFQ
+334 DDFDFVGSIGRERFQ
-349 MSQDKCS
+349 MSQDRCA
-356 GERTDWDQIKNLQK
+356 GEDSDWDQIAKLQK
-370 RELYDRHIR
+370 RDLYDRHIR

-397 SLALSSDDPIEVTAI
+397 TLALSSDDPIEVTAVT
-412 ANKAV
+412 NKAV

-436 PGVLTEKIDPDAAI
+436 PGVLTEKLDADAAI
-450 PACSKA
+450 AACSKA
-456 TADNPRVF
+456 VSDNPRVF
-464 RYLFNLGRAYQK
+464 RYLFNLGRAYQSR
-476 LAMRPGLADDERKRA
+476 AMRPALAEDERRRA
-491 LSSARLAYDDAAK
+491 LDSARLAYDDAAK

-520 DNNYDQAIDLWR
+520 DKNYDAAIDLFK

-552 GVGVPRDV
+552 GIGVQRDF
-560 GQAAEL
+560 GQAAEW
-566 FAKSAESGLVSAMVE
+566 FAKAAESGLVSAMVE
-581 HGLELKTGRGQPFS
+581 NAQALTTGRGQPFS

-621 GRIYYRGAYCD
+621 GRIYQRGARCSCGEGNQSND
-632 CDESIQNTNNVGRD
+632 VSRD
-646 SELALLWF
+646 RELALLWF

-659 EGDTDAQVRVAQ
+659 AGDTAAQVRVAE
-671 IMESGNGLPTQQ
+671 IMEAGTGLPSPQ

-695 RSGNAFA
+695 RSGDDYA

-715 LVKEEYGENEVINLL
+715 LVKEEYGEKEVINLL

-744 LSHIYRNGEVGV
+744 LAHIYRNGEIGV
-756 EKNPIEA
+756 EKNPVEA
-763 MKLAYHAVDLAVLA
+763 MKLAYHAIDLAVLA
-777 DPTSLE
+777 DPTAQE
-783 GNPYY
+783 GDPYY
-788 EMDAAHLLVDLAKS
+788 EMDAAHLIVDLAK
-802 GDAIDAMGRP
+802 GGEAIDAMGRP

-817 EVDRLEHY
+817 EIDRLEHY
-825 YGEADP
+825 YGAADP
-831 ATRKMKVREF
+831 VTKKMKVRGF
-841 KVPIFCDP
+841 KVPIFCEP
-849 AEAWYFPEQIW
+849 SETWYFPKQIW

-868 APTELQIRFLERMTG
+868 APTELQIRFLERLTR
-883 CPYNRDLRAILI
+883 CPYNRDLRATLL

-923 QPQPQHSERGRRHRH
+923 QPPQSDREHRRR
-938 RW
+938 RR

>member
-1 MMNPAISSRQQ
+1 MMNSAVDVVRQCLRAAHLAIRN
-12 WFGAAAFKSLRR
+12 GRTAAGLIGVLILLGSLG
-24 PRQLVF
+24 P
-30 NSRTIAALLSA
+30 NAASA
-41 LAVLV
+41 G
-46 FLAPKPAAAETRRA
+46 ETRRA

-96 KKNIKVATDLS
+96 KKNIKVVTDLS
-107 NRDAFEKEFSAFL
+107 SKDSFEKDFSAFL
-120 KTVEA
+120 NAIEA
-125 GDDVVFFFSGHGFGV
+125 GDDVVFYFSGHGFGV
-140 EADQTNYLLFADLK
+140 EADQTNYLLFGDLK
-154 SPFAYTKS
+154 SPYAFTKS
-162 LLTDQERKN
+162 RLSDQERRN
-171 TDVVRLKISQYLDAY
+171 ADVVRLKIAQYLDEY
-186 QKNEIPNGVSAN
+186 QKSEIPNGVSAN

-218 CRSLVQNDI
+218 CRSLVQSDA

-243 SRLLNVRKPPPGFLI
+243 SRLLNLRKPPPGFLI
-258 LYSASFGEQAAEK
+258 LYSASFGEQAAET
-271 LGNDD
+271 LGQDD
-276 AGRNS
+276 FGRNS

-312 ANEKGRQ
+312 ANDKGRQ
-319 QEPELFY
+319 QEPEVFY
-326 DEKNSANV
+326 DEHNSANV
-334 DEFNFVGSIGRERFQ
+334 DDFYFVGSIGRERFQ
-349 MSQDKCS
+349 MSQDRCA
-356 GERTDWDQIKNLQK
+356 GEDSDWDQIAKLQK
-370 RELYDRHIR
+370 RDLYDRHIR

-397 SLALSSDDPIEVTAI
+397 TLALSSDDPIEVTAVT
-412 ANKAV
+412 NKAV

-436 PGVLTEKIDPDAAI
+436 PGVLTEKLDADAAI
-450 PACSKA
+450 AACSKA
-456 TADNPRVF
+456 VSDNPRVF
-464 RYLFNLGRAYQK
+464 RYLFNLGRAYQGR
-476 LAMRPGLADDERKRA
+476 AMRPALAEDERRRA
-491 LSSARLAYDDAAK
+491 LDSARLAYDDAAK

-520 DNNYDQAIDLWR
+520 DKNYEAAIDLFK

-552 GVGVPRDV
+552 GIGVQRDF
-560 GQAAEL
+560 GQAAEW
-566 FAKSAESGLVSAMVE
+566 FAKAAESGLVSAMVE
-581 HGLELKTGRGQPFS
+581 NAQALTTGRGQPFS

-621 GRIYYRGAYCD
+621 GRIYQRGARCSCGEGNQSND
-632 CDESIQNTNNVGRD
+632 VSRD
-646 SELALLWF
+646 RELALLWF

-659 EGDTDAQVRVAQ
+659 AGDTAAQVRVAE
-671 IMESGNGLPTQQ
+671 IMEAGTGLPSPQ

-695 RSGNAFA
+695 RSGDAYA

-715 LVKEEYGENEVINLL
+715 LVKEEYGEKEVINLL

-744 LSHIYRNGEVGV
+744 LAHIYRNGEIGV
-756 EKNPIEA
+756 EKNPVEA
-763 MKLAYHAVDLAVLA
+763 MKLAYHAIDLTVLA
-777 DPTSLE
+777 DPTARE
-783 GNPYY
+783 GDPYY
-788 EMDAAHLLVDLAKS
+788 EMDAAHLIVDLAK
-802 GDAIDAMGRP
+802 GGEAIDAMGRP

-817 EVDRLEHY
+817 EIDRLEHY
-825 YGEADP
+825 YGAADP
-831 ATRKMKVREF
+831 VTKKMKVRGF
-841 KVPIFCDP
+841 KVPIFCEP
-849 AEAWYFPEQIW
+849 SETWYFPEQIW

-868 APTELQIRFLERMTG
+868 APTELQIRFLERLTR
-883 CPYNRDLRAILI
+883 CPYNRDLRATLL

-923 QPQPQHSERGRRHRH
+923 QPPQSDREHRRR
-938 RW
+938 RR

>member
-1 MMNPAISSRQQ
+1 MMNSAVGVVRRCL
-12 WFGAAAFKSLRR
+12 GAAHSAIR
-24 PRQLVF
+24 
-30 NSRTIAALLSA
+30 NGRTAAGLIGALILLGS
-41 LAVLV
+41 
-46 FLAPKPAAAETRRA
+46 LAPDAASAGETRRA

-96 KKNIKVATDLS
+96 KKNIKVVTDLS
-107 NRDAFEKEFSAFL
+107 SKDSFEKDFSTFL
-120 KTVEA
+120 NTIEA
-125 GDDVVFFFSGHGFGV
+125 GDDVVFYFSGHGFGV
-140 EADQTNYLLFADLK
+140 EADQTNYLLFGDLK
-154 SPFAYTKS
+154 SPYAFTKS
-162 LLTDQERKN
+162 RLSDQERRN
-171 TDVVRLKISQYLDAY
+171 ADVVRLKIAQYLDEY
-186 QKNEIPNGVSAN
+186 QKSEIPNGVSAN
-198 EIERRIAEKN
+198 EIQRRIAERN

-218 CRSLVQNDI
+218 CRSLVQSDA

-243 SRLLNVRKPPPGFLI
+243 SRLLNLRKPPPGFLI
-258 LYSASFGEQAAEK
+258 LYSASFGEQAAET
-271 LGNDD
+271 LGQDD
-276 AGRNS
+276 FGRNS

-312 ANEKGRQ
+312 ANDKGRQ
-319 QEPELFY
+319 QEPEVFY
-326 DEKNSANV
+326 DEHNSANV
-334 DEFNFVGSIGRERFQ
+334 DDFDFVGSIGRERFQ
-349 MSQDKCS
+349 MSQDRCA
-356 GERTDWDQIKNLQK
+356 GEDSDWDQIAKLQK
-370 RELYDRHIR
+370 RDLYDRHIR

-397 SLALSSDDPIEVTAI
+397 TLALSSDDPIEVTAVT
-412 ANKAV
+412 NKAV

-436 PGVLTEKIDPDAAI
+436 PGVLTEKLDADAAI
-450 PACSKA
+450 AACSKA
-456 TADNPRVF
+456 VSDNPRVF
-464 RYLFNLGRAYQK
+464 RYLFNLGRAYQSR
-476 LAMRPGLADDERKRA
+476 AMRPALAEDERRHA
-491 LSSARLAYDDAAK
+491 LDSARLAYDDAAK

-520 DNNYDQAIDLWR
+520 DKNYEAAIDLFK

-552 GVGVPRDV
+552 GIGVQRDF
-560 GQAAEL
+560 GQAAEW
-566 FAKSAESGLVSAMVE
+566 FAKAAESGLVSAMVE
-581 HGLELKTGRGQPFS
+581 NAQALTTGRGQPFS

-621 GRIYYRGAYCD
+621 GRIYQRGARCSCGEGNQSND
-632 CDESIQNTNNVGRD
+632 VSRD
-646 SELALLWF
+646 RELALLWF

-659 EGDTDAQVRVAQ
+659 AGDTAAQVRVAE
-671 IMESGNGLPTQQ
+671 IMEAGTGLPSPQ

-695 RSGNAFA
+695 RSGDDYA

-715 LVKEEYGENEVINLL
+715 LVKEEYGEKEVINLL

-744 LSHIYRNGEVGV
+744 LAHIYRNGEIGV
-756 EKNPIEA
+756 EKNPVEA
-763 MKLAYHAVDLAVLA
+763 MKLAYHAIDLAVLA
-777 DPTSLE
+777 DPTAQE
-783 GNPYY
+783 GDPYY
-788 EMDAAHLLVDLAKS
+788 EMDAAHLIVDLAK
-802 GDAIDAMGRP
+802 GGEAIDAMGRP

-817 EVDRLEHY
+817 EIDRLEHY
-825 YGEADP
+825 YGAADP
-831 ATRKMKVREF
+831 VTKKMKVRGF
-841 KVPIFCDP
+841 KVPIFCEP
-849 AEAWYFPEQIW
+849 SETWYFPKQIW

-868 APTELQIRFLERMTG
+868 APTELQIRFLERLTR
-883 CPYNRDLRAILI
+883 CPYNRDLRATLL

-923 QPQPQHSERGRRHRH
+923 QPPQSDREHRRR
-938 RW
+938 RR